1 MFREAAGYTGQMVGN
16 RTRKKADLQWHRGVY
31 LGRAE
36 QTNEHI
42 VGSRTGIFQ
51 TRNVRRLP
59 ADQRR
64 DAEGVRG
71 MVGVPWAA
79 QRVMAAPK
87 PKNPA
92 AGALPAPAT
101 PVPGSAAAAAGPQ
114 AAQAASSVS
123 SGSSSS
129 SGLDGAQAAP
139 RNTNLEHGASASEGG
154 ASSSAAAAAVPM
166 QQDVPSE
173 MKKVLMSDEPTA
185 KEARDFWGS
194 FGSEIQARAKKA
206 REAGVSLDKAVAD
219 SFETVDEH
227 LDPTVLGDVMNEA
240 TDMDVAEETLRRSR
254 QDEIEVMAKFKA
266 YEAVDRKDYA
276 GHKILKTRF
285 VDTEEKSRFVA
296 KEYNTGATDEFFA
309 QATTMTTGRL
319 VDAMACKHRHSRMIL
334 DVHRAF
340 LHLPED
346 ETV

>member
-1 MFREAAGYTGQMVGN
+1 
-16 RTRKKADLQWHRGVY
+16 
-31 LGRAE
+31 
-36 QTNEHI
+36 
-42 VGSRTGIFQ
+42 
-51 TRNVRRLP
+51 
-59 ADQRR
+59 
-64 DAEGVRG
+64 

-92 AGALPAPAT
+92 AGALPVPAT

-123 SGSSSS
+123 SGGSSSRGAS
-129 SGLDGAQAAP
+129 VVMEDGKEDLEASRAPPASEPAGRDGAQAAQ
-139 RNTNLEHGASASEGG
+139 RSTNLEHGANASEGG
-154 ASSSAAAAAVPM
+154 ASSNAAAAAVPM

-206 REAGVSLDKAVAD
+206 RVAGVSLDNAVAD

-240 TDMDVAEETLRRSR
+240 TDMDVAEEALRRNR
-254 QDEIEVMAKFKA
+254 EDDIEVMAK
-266 YEAVDRKDYA
+266 
-276 GHKILKTRF
+276 
-285 VDTEEKSRFVA
+285 
-296 KEYNTGATDEFFA
+296 
-309 QATTMTTGRL
+309 
-319 VDAMACKHRHSRMIL
+319 
-334 DVHRAF
+334 
-340 LHLPED
+340 
-346 ETV
+346 